1 MAGILTAFFLQEAGV
16 KTIVLEAGHVGEG
29 QTGSTT
35 AKITAQHGLIY
46 DGLIHSQGKE
56 KAALYAR
63 ANSRAVED
71 YRSLV
76 KSRNIQCRWLDC
88 PAYLYTRCKRDVVEN
103 EVRAYDGLGLPVTF
117 VTDTQLPF
125 PVAGAAKGRAACF
138 SPLEFLFNIA
148 GELTVYENTEVKRV
162 EGKVITTAGGDVTA
176 EHIVFAG
183 HFPFINRPGYYFAR
197 MHQDRSYCLAL
208 SGARSYGR
216 HVLRHGRGRLLL
228 PRPSPGG

>member
-1 MAGILTAFFLQEAGV
+1 MDSIWRKITHNPERLALSGHIQTEAAVIGGGMAGILTAFFLQEAGV

-76 KSRNIQCRWLDC
+76 QSRNIQCRWLDC

-103 EVRAYDGLGLPVTF
+103 EVRACDELGLPVTF

-125 PVAGAAKGRAACF
+125 PVAGAAKM
-138 SPLEFLFNIA
+138 
-148 GELTVYENTEVKRV
+148 
-162 EGKVITTAGGDVTA
+162 EG
-176 EHIVFAG
+176 
-183 HFPFINRPGYYFAR
+183 
-197 MHQDRSYCLAL
+197 
-208 SGARSYGR
+208 
-216 HVLRHGRGRLLL
+216 
-228 PRPSPGG
+228 